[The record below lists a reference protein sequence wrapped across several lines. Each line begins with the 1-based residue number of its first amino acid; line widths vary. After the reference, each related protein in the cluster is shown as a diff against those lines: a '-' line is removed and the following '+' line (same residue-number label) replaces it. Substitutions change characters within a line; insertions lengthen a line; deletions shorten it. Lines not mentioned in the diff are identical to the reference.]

1 MSSKTKIVV
10 LRMKEIIYT
19 AIFLVLSFL
28 LISLFLI
35 MFRPGKENSPVSTDQ
50 VQSQYI
56 PGVYTSSIKLGN
68 EQVDVQVSVDSDH
81 INSISLVTL
90 SESVATMYP
99 LVQPALDDLAEQ
111 ICASQ
116 STDNLSYASE
126 TRYTSQALLNAI
138 NDALQ
143 KAEK

>member
-19 AIFLVLSFL
+19 GIFLLLGIL
-28 LISLFLI
+28 LISLFLF
-35 MFRPGKENSPVSTDQ
+35 MFRPGKKDSPASSDQ
-50 VQSQYI
+50 VKSLYT
-56 PGVYTSSIKLGN
+56 PGVYTSSIRLGN

-81 INSISLVTL
+81 INSIDLVPLNEAVT
-90 SESVATMYP
+90 TMYP

-116 STDNLSYASE
+116 SMENLSYASDS
-126 TRYTSQALLNAI
+126 RYTSMALLNAI
-138 NDALQ
+138 NNALQ

>member
-19 AIFLVLSFL
+19 GIFLLLGIL
-28 LISLFLI
+28 LISLFLF
-35 MFRPGKENSPVSTDQ
+35 MFRPGKKDSPASSGQ
-50 VQSQYI
+50 VKSLYT
-56 PGVYTSSIKLGN
+56 PGVYTSSIRLGN

-81 INSISLVTL
+81 INSIDLVPLNEAVT
-90 SESVATMYP
+90 TMYP

-116 STDNLSYASE
+116 STENLSYASDS
-126 TRYTSQALLNAI
+126 RYTSMALLNAI
-138 NDALQ
+138 NNALQ

>member
-19 AIFLVLSFL
+19 GIFLLLGIL
-28 LISLFLI
+28 LISLFLF
-35 MFRPGKENSPVSTDQ
+35 MFRPGKKDSPASSDQ
-50 VQSQYI
+50 VKSLYT
-56 PGVYTSSIKLGN
+56 PGVYTSSIRLG
-68 EQVDVQVSVDSDH
+68 DVQVCVDSDH
-81 INSISLVTL
+81 INSIDLVPLNEAVT
-90 SESVATMYP
+90 TMYP

-116 STDNLSYASE
+116 STENLSYASDS
-126 TRYTSQALLNAI
+126 RYTSMALLNAI
-138 NDALQ
+138 NNALQ

>member
-19 AIFLVLSFL
+19 GIFLLLGIL
-28 LISLFLI
+28 LISLFLF
-35 MFRPGKENSPVSTDQ
+35 MFRPGKKDSPASSDQ
-50 VQSQYI
+50 VKSLYT
-56 PGVYTSSIKLGN
+56 PGVYTSSIRLGN
-68 EQVDVQVSVDSDH
+68 EQVSVDSDH
-81 INSISLVTL
+81 INSIDLVPLNEAVT
-90 SESVATMYP
+90 TMYP

-116 STDNLSYASE
+116 STENLSYASDS
-126 TRYTSQALLNAI
+126 RYTSMALLNAI
-138 NDALQ
+138 NNALQ